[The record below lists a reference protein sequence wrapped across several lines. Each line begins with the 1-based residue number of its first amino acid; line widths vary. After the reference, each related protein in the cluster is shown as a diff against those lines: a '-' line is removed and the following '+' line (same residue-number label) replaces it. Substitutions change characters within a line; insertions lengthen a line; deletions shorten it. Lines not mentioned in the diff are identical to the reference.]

1 MIPMQILAQAASMA
15 WQGVRKGTQRNG
27 VHHQAW
33 SGQGGSKR
41 RTTNPFHEFAT
52 LSFRNSPTHLVSSGL
67 TWYVYDRD
75 HCADIAMKEPTMKR
89 DWGKRAFVQ
98 DIQSSLVLL
107 YKWRWYNSTELYTI
121 VVGTIVQR
129 DIQSACNAIL
139 YAAGGCTLHKNNFTL
154 ISAPGVQVAD
164 PPSFQIALPSWILSY
179 LGTRIW
185 IWMCL

>member
-1 MIPMQILAQAASMA
+1 MAGCKKGHTTKRGPSSGMIWP
-15 WQGVRKGTQRNG
+15 
-27 VHHQAW
+27 
-33 SGQGGSKR
+33 GGSTR
-41 RTTNPFHEFAT
+41 QTANPCHEFAT

-98 DIQSSLVLL
+98 DIQSSYSSTEI

>member
-1 MIPMQILAQAASMA
+1 MSMIETIVLISQWRSPP
-15 WQGVRKGTQRNG
+15 WKETEVRERLFKIYN
-27 VHHQAW
+27 
-33 SGQGGSKR
+33 R
-41 RTTNPFHEFAT
+41 RWY
-52 LSFRNSPTHLVSSGL
+52 SS
-67 TWYVYDRD
+67 TE
-75 HCADIAMKEPTMKR
+75 I
-89 DWGKRAFVQ
+89 
-98 DIQSSLVLL
+98 

-185 IWMCL
+185 IWMCLYSIVHIKFMCNHLNHDLKLHFYLSPFHAFAGGYGYEFVYNSCV